1 MTPRRSHWSFAASS
15 RRPLQSAGSDQIVGR
30 DMRAS
35 AAPPGDSCTGFEDSW
50 CAAAGLLSTPGC
62 PCNGSALQRFM
73 RACAC
78 CRRARKNIRAKSLD
92 LMWLVSSGICFS
104 GLKVRDWQ
112 NFLRLTNSLLGKE
125 RGLCCWQSFLT
136 TALLKSFACPFLFLI
151 SHWPSNRLIRCS
163 TAVRSRSSLATMFL
177 GSNLL
182 LIGSNHYLYIWFVC
196 NHNALWPYARSVWRF
211 RPACVQSR
219 TAKPRTSSRTRC
231 RQERTLKVSE
241 ALTSISHFED
251 VSRSCLR
258 NHCLTNID

>member
-15 RRPLQSAGSDQIVGR
+15 RRPSQSAGSDQIVGR

-62 PCNGSALQRFM
+62 PCNGSASQRFM

-136 TALLKSFACPFLFLI
+136 TALLKSFACPFLSDFTLAI
-151 SHWPSNRLIRCS
+151 KQVDQVQQSCQIKVKLGDHVPWQQFASDWKQPLLVYMVCLQSQRAVAVCEVGVEIQASLRAITHSQTKNIIEDTLQTRTDPESERGSH
-163 TAVRSRSSLATMFL
+163 
-177 GSNLL
+177 
-182 LIGSNHYLYIWFVC
+182 
-196 NHNALWPYARSVWRF
+196 
-211 RPACVQSR
+211 
-219 TAKPRTSSRTRC
+219 
-231 RQERTLKVSE
+231 
-241 ALTSISHFED
+241 
-251 VSRSCLR
+251 
-258 NHCLTNID
+258 